1 MIDVVIAYCVNH
13 EGKVLIAQRPKD
25 PFKGLYE
32 CPGGKRE
39 EKESLLSALHRE
51 LFEELGSRVKKAQ
64 YIFYYDVS
72 NGHGDFRMH
81 WFKVTLNDSI
91 QSNFYSTL
99 KWVQPNQLLSFPW
112 IPHNMPYMKAIQTAT
127 NQNAHDIHLSH
138 QKDLDS
144 LLRTAQL
151 KEKIHLEFDG
161 FEDYEDLLLRY
172 DGIITKI

>member
-1 MIDVVIAYCVNH
+1 MIDVVIAYCVND

-25 PFKGLYE
+25 PFKGLFE

-51 LFEELGSRVKKAQ
+51 LLEELGSRIKTAH
-64 YIFYYDVS
+64 YIFYYEVS
-72 NGHGDFRMH
+72 NGHGHFKMH

-99 KWVQPNQLLSFPW
+99 KWIHPNQLLTFPW
-112 IPHNMPYMKAIQTAT
+112 IPHNMPYMKAIQSAC
-127 NQNAHDIHLSH
+127 NQNALDFRLSH
-138 QKDLDS
+138 RNDLDS
-144 LLRTAQL
+144 LLKTPRL
-151 KEKIHLEFDG
+151 KEKIHLNLDG
-161 FEDYEDLLLRY
+161 LEDYEDLLLRY